1 MKLRTAPLALAV
13 VCTFT
18 VLAHAVGAPPEQ
30 YQVFNKSSLYIR
42 DYKTGLYW
50 VRQPSSKGDYPSAQS
65 YCAGQNVLG
74 YTYRLPTYKELLSL
88 VDEDPHLEYDP
99 SSGTDKLR
107 YIDPNAFP
115 GTPADFFWSLSRT
128 AGGQAKV
135 VSFGDGTTAERNP
148 AASPNGDTAYAFCV
162 H

>member
-1 MKLRTAPLALAV
+1 MRARTAPLALAV

-18 VLAHAVGAPPEQ
+18 VLAHAVGAPPKQ

-42 DYKTGLYW
+42 DYQTGLYW
-50 VRQPSSKGDYPSAQS
+50 LRQPSTKGDYASAQQ
-65 YCAGQNVLG
+65 YCAAANVLG

-99 SSGTDKLR
+99 LSGTDKLR

-115 GTPADFFWSLSRT
+115 GTPADVFWSLSAT
-128 AGGQAKV
+128 SGGKVKV
-135 VSFGDGTTAERNP
+135 VDFGDGTTADSP
-148 AASPNGDTAYAFCV
+148 TSASAYAFCV